1 MKIYYARHTDAD
13 DDRRD
18 SYGGISND
26 PLIDKGRDY
35 ARRVANAMVDKKID
49 LIFSSPYQRAYET
62 ATIINEEVKTQV
74 IEIYNLRERNSYG
87 VLSGIDKV
95 TAKNLFPEIVQR
107 ISDMKNDGLKPSN
120 SYETLPGAEIYLDLL
135 IRAKDAFNTIFRES
149 KFLKAENIMIVTH
162 GGFSSAFFKNILKED
177 IELEKGEII
186 VLEGNNLED
195 LSINKE
201 ETILLKKSLS

>member
-26 PLIDKGRDY
+26 PLIDKGIDY
-35 ARRVANAMVDKKID
+35 ARKVANIMVDKKVD
-49 LIFSSPYQRAYET
+49 VIFSSPYLRAHET
-62 ATIINEEVKTQV
+62 ATIINEKVKTQV
-74 IEIYNLRERNSYG
+74 IEVYNLRERNSYG

-95 TAKNLFPEIVQR
+95 TAKKLFPEIVQR
-107 ISDMKNDGLKPSN
+107 IADMKNDGLKPSN
-120 SYETLPGAEIYLDLL
+120 SYETLPGAETYLDLL

-149 KFLKAENIMIVTH
+149 KFLKAEKAMVVTH
-162 GGFSSAFFKNILKED
+162 GGFSSAFFKNILKKD
-177 IELEKGEII
+177 MELEKGEII
-186 VLEGNNLED
+186 VLEGNSIDD

-201 ETILLKKSLS
+201 ETVLLRKELS

>member
-18 SYGGISND
+18 SYGGISD
-26 PLIDKGRDY
+26 DLLIDKGKDY
-35 ARRVANAMVDKKID
+35 ARKVANVMESKKID
-49 LIFSSPYQRAYET
+49 VIFSSPYQRAYET
-62 ATIINEEVKTQV
+62 ATIVNEKVKSQV
-74 IEIYNLRERNSYG
+74 INVYNLRERNSYG

-107 ISDMKNDGLKPSN
+107 ISEMKNDGLKPSN

-135 IRAKDAFNTIFRES
+135 IRVKDAFHTIFRES
-149 KFLKAENIMIVTH
+149 DFLKAKTVMVVTH
-162 GGFSSAFFKNILKED
+162 GGFSSAFFKNILKKD

-186 VLEGNNLED
+186 VLEGNNLDD

-201 ETILLKKSLS
+201 ETESLKKELM

>member
-26 PLIDKGRDY
+26 PLIDKGKDY
-35 ARRVANAMVDKKID
+35 ARKVANVMADKKID
-49 LIFSSPYQRAYET
+49 VIFSSPYQRAYET
-62 ATIINEEVKTQV
+62 ATIINEKVKAQV

-107 ISDMKNDGLKPSN
+107 ISEMKNDGLKPSN

-135 IRAKDAFNTIFRES
+135 IRVKDAFNTIFRES
-149 KFLKAENIMIVTH
+149 NLMKAENVLIVTH

-186 VLEGNNLED
+186 ILEGNRLDD
-195 LSINKE
+195 LCINID
-201 ETILLKKSLS
+201 ETFSLKKELM